1 MAQET
6 HTDAEVICTQRITI
20 KHKLRIIFY
29 NRRPIM
35 ENRAKKQE

>member
-20 KHKLRIIFY
+20 KHKQWKTEQR
-29 NRRPIM
+29 NKNKN
-35 ENRAKKQE
+35 EKKEL